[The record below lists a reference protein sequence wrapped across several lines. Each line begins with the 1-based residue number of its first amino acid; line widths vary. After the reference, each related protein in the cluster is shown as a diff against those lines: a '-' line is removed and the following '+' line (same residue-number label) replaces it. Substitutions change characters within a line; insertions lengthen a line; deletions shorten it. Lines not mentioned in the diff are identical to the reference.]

1 MKRELLLFMLIS
13 AISTIQLQRKQST
26 ETVKLLI
33 NYLKVNWKY
42 LAKQFAPT
50 I

>member
-1 MKRELLLFMLIS
+1 MKRELLLFILIS

-33 NYLKVNWKY
+33 NYLKVN
-42 LAKQFAPT
+42 
-50 I
+50 

>member
-33 NYLKVNWKY
+33 
-42 LAKQFAPT
+42 